1 MSLHDTKGFA
11 LKEKL
16 PDTHLPVAAAVP
28 HPACVLP
35 EGFCPLKS
43 QHTKVSTQRTKDTW
57 FCPLFFF
64 FYVRVYLRECFRTC
78 LFFLIAA

>member
-43 QHTKVSTQRTKDTW
+43 QHTEMYPKDKGHMVL
-57 FCPLFFF
+57 PLVFFF
-64 FYVRVYLRECFRTC
+64 LHKS
-78 LFFLIAA
+78 IS